1 MITNVGDCV
10 AEQNRC
16 LVSSNAFISFLFQ
29 DSDFFC
35 MDEFGSIIDSSHLD
49 SDDDGDEKSPNQESE
64 TVLHADGSNF
74 EGPSVSDSTEPPES
88 APEADKTMTEENKI
102 ENAGDGD
109 AVSNEESQEDTAAPN
124 VQGGS
129 GSAPWLGSS
138 VTGWLGLNTVT
149 EPDNLAE
156 VEKKDENKETPAEA
170 SLTSSMTGWLGW
182 GGEGEADESAKSEKQ
197 DGESADSLTSTVTG
211 WLGFRAQEKTDQSAE
226 KEQDEGGGGSGE
238 QELTEKFRSRRMS
251 LDLEGSQLQEEEKEE
266 MGTLEW
272 LGTGLS
278 NKLGFGQAIQESP
291 HETEETSQK
300 KEEEEQASWF
310 DIGIG
315 NILGYKKEA
324 DPGTASGFK
333 DKEEGETQMEETP
346 EDQKVPSETESME
359 QLTVDSDYDP
369 AGMSDNSIDR
379 ISTERLA
386 SEEDQGDLNPQ
397 SPSEE
402 NSQSSGGSSS
412 VLTSFSPAGGKE
424 EEVDIVLDDDRKE
437 LNLQEEVKSSE
448 TQEQASIENVGDDS
462 KTEERNEEEETRPH
476 SGETDQGYL
485 TQSDVDLTAEF
496 SSVDSN
502 LKSAGQSSGEDDETA
517 VEKQDEI
524 HSQTD
529 NADSPV
535 EVVARVDYHD
545 DAEKDFFENDIPTA
559 QTDES
564 AEESQVSDGAESSS
578 RESQSVSLSDVTEE
592 TKDDTLT
599 AESGETNVDHLDL
612 VTVTDDKTGA
622 ETNQGELVQEEEM
635 YPVEKSQ
642 EFGSSHSTS
651 RTTENMSDDVLEQDG
666 GTLYVSESTT
676 TTQDDTNLDSEFSL
690 LRQRD
695 GDAEILEKTENTDK
709 SKLQPIQTQT
719 TLGSESGT
727 EEVQAHRET
736 GESKGEEE
744 VKTQDK
750 QQVMEEGKRE
760 EEEVKLKEEETLT
773 ELEEGMVEGQPEN
786 LEVVTEVLEEIN
798 PTQKQEEHRNGV
810 EMHREKE
817 GQTDEAVEVEP
828 KVEEKQEAVEELNE
842 EEKREEMKEIDER
855 QQQTDRFQE
864 EELKEEEKREE
875 LKEPDDTRVMGEERE
890 VQEPV
895 EELKQGETHEEVKE
909 VDERHPQA
917 DRLKEEKQEEL
928 KEEERKEEF
937 KELDETTLMKE
948 EKELQETL
956 EELKVKQE
964 EVKEA
969 QERQQQAER
978 FKEEVVGEL
987 KEEAKRE
994 ELKEEDET
1002 AVPGEKEVQE
1012 ESDGAERENRDENS
1026 LESAVLSQTAPQTVR
1041 IDSENPQ
1048 MDKVEGEEGSN
1059 DQDGGEQV
1067 REKGEE
1073 TVEGEGK
1080 EQDMTEE
1087 QKCYGEL
1094 CSQAGGGHDS
1104 SKRQDSIDLPE
1115 TETAGQR
1122 PMTDRDHILTDKVDA
1137 SHTEQPVGT
1146 ERDEGS
1152 RQEEEQRNDIAVADE
1167 RKEEPDEA
1175 KSSKPYLTGNE
1186 DVESSRANSI
1196 PEPDASDSTGY
1207 DVLHSEVNTDVEQFS
1222 SEASNLPDDNV
1233 LQQEDES
1240 LPNNSG
1246 SSSLSTE
1253 DKTEQMHSN
1262 NMTETAENDVKYSD
1276 EVMNADDSVPVI
1288 KSDVNTV
1295 GSDFRPETGSDIPG
1309 SSSSSAKSQSDPPD
1323 HAAPQHLSDDHN
1335 KGGAEAQSRGAL
1347 GLFKSAFGYFRET
1360 ESSSSLDSNKGEVSM
1375 AEGSQTPEQEVESAA
1390 DQPSAQVNVHDL
1402 PTDPQIPLSQQ
1413 QPTTPSPSQPQ
1424 PSSVSASTGS
1434 LPQTK
1439 TFSRDYKNLLTHVS
1453 EDDAA
1458 LLVELFGRHK
1468 LQFLD
1473 YILGTSEPMAE
1484 ERDHD
1489 ESILMDIENLLYYHM
1504 EGLVAPGTKLV
1515 DTSQEDKEKVGTLIA
1530 LQKLETL
1537 LARVRES
1544 FSTGRSDASNTNY
1557 QGTDVYTDLQDPMI

>member
-1 MITNVGDCV
+1 
-10 AEQNRC
+10 
-16 LVSSNAFISFLFQ
+16 
-29 DSDFFC
+29 
-35 MDEFGSIIDSSHLD
+35 MDEFGSIIHSNHLD

-64 TVLHADGSNF
+64 TMLHADGSNF
-74 EGPSVSDSTEPPES
+74 EGPSIPDSTEPPES
-88 APEADKTMTEENKI
+88 APEADNTMTEESKI

-109 AVSNEESQEDTAAPN
+109 AVSNEESQEATAAPN

-156 VEKKDENKETPAEA
+156 VEKKDENKETPSEA
-170 SLTSSMTGWLGW
+170 SLASSMTGWLGW

-211 WLGFRAQEKTDQSAE
+211 WLGFGAQEKTDQSAE
-226 KEQDEGGGGSGE
+226 KERDEGGGGSGE
-238 QELTEKFRSRRMS
+238 QELAEKFRSRRMS
-251 LDLEGSQLQEEEKEE
+251 LDLEGSQLREEEKEE

-278 NKLGFGQAIQESP
+278 NRLGFGQAIQESP
-291 HETEETSQK
+291 HETEETSEKK
-300 KEEEEQASWF
+300 KEEEEEQVSWF
-310 DIGIG
+310 DTGIG

-324 DPGTASGFK
+324 DPGIASGFK

-359 QLTVDSDYDP
+359 QLTVDTDNDP
-369 AGMSDNSIDR
+369 AAMSDNSIDR
-379 ISTERLA
+379 ISTEGLA
-386 SEEDQGDLNPQ
+386 PEEDQGDLNPQ

-402 NSQSSGGSSS
+402 NSQSLGGSSS

-437 LNLQEEVKSSE
+437 LNLQEEVGPSE
-448 TQEQASIENVGDDS
+448 TQEQTSIENVSDDS
-462 KTEERNEEEETRPH
+462 KTEERKEEDETKPH
-476 SGETDQGYL
+476 TGETDQGYL
-485 TQSDVDLTAEF
+485 TQSDVDLTARF
-496 SSVDSN
+496 NSVDSN
-502 LKSAGQSSGEDDETA
+502 LKTAGQLAGEDDKTA
-517 VEKQDEI
+517 VEKRDEI

-535 EVVARVDYHD
+535 EVIASVDDHD

-564 AEESQVSDGAESSS
+564 AEESQVSDGAESSI
-578 RESQSVSLSDVTEE
+578 RESRSVSLSDVTEE

-599 AESGETNVDHLDL
+599 AQSEETSVDHLDL
-612 VTVTDDKTGA
+612 VTVTDDKTDA
-622 ETNQGELVQEEEM
+622 ETNQDELVQEEEM
-635 YPVEKSQ
+635 YPVEENSQ

-651 RTTENMSDDVLEQDG
+651 RTTENMSDDVLEQDR
-666 GTLYVSESTT
+666 GTLYASESTT

-695 GDAEILEKTENTDK
+695 GDAEILEKTENAGE

-719 TLGSESGT
+719 TLGSESET
-727 EEVQAHRET
+727 EEVKVHRET
-736 GESKGEEE
+736 GDSKGEEE
-744 VKTQDK
+744 VKTQEE
-750 QQVMEEGKRE
+750 QQEMEEGKQE
-760 EEEVKLKEEETLT
+760 EEEVKLKEEEMLT
-773 ELEEGMVEGQPEN
+773 ELEEGMVEGQQEN

-817 GQTDEAVEVEP
+817 GQTDEAVEVEEEETQAEVVKP
-828 KVEEKQEAVEELNE
+828 NVEEKQEAAEELNE
-842 EEKREEMKEIDER
+842 EVKWEEMKETDER
-855 QQQTDRFQE
+855 QQETDRLKE
-864 EELKEEEKREE
+864 EELKEEEKREV
-875 LKEPDDTRVMGEERE
+875 LKEVDDMGGMGEKRE
-890 VQEPV
+890 VQEAV
-895 EELKQGETHEEVKE
+895 EEVKE
-909 VDERHPQA
+909 GET
-917 DRLKEEKQEEL
+917 QE
-928 KEEERKEEF
+928 
-937 KELDETTLMKE
+937 D
-948 EKELQETL
+948 
-956 EELKVKQE
+956 
-964 EVKEA
+964 VKEA

-978 FKEEVVGEL
+978 FKEEEFGEL

-994 ELKEEDET
+994 ELKKEDET

-1012 ESDGAERENRDENS
+1012 ESAGAERENRDENS
-1026 LESAVLSQTAPQTVR
+1026 LESAALSQTAPQTVR

-1048 MDKVEGEEGSN
+1048 MDKVEGEEESN
-1059 DQDGGEQV
+1059 DQDDGVQV
-1067 REKGEE
+1067 REKEEE

-1080 EQDMTEE
+1080 EEDITEE
-1087 QKCYGEL
+1087 RKCYGEL
-1094 CSQAGGGHDS
+1094 CAQAGDGH
-1104 SKRQDSIDLPE
+1104 E
-1115 TETAGQR
+1115 METAGQR
-1122 PMTDRDHILTDKVDA
+1122 PMTDRDHILTDKLDV
-1137 SHTEQPVGT
+1137 SHTDQPVVT
-1146 ERDEGS
+1146 EKDEDS
-1152 RQEEEQRNDIAVADE
+1152 RQEEEQRNDIAEADE
-1167 RKEEPDEA
+1167 KKEEPDETN
-1175 KSSKPYLTGNE
+1175 SSKPYQTRNE

-1196 PEPDASDSTGY
+1196 AEPDASDSTDNG
-1207 DVLHSEVNTDVEQFS
+1207 VLHSEVNGDVKQFS
-1222 SEASNLPDDNV
+1222 SEAINLPDDSV
-1233 LQQEDES
+1233 LQQEHKS

-1246 SSSLSTE
+1246 TSSLSTE

-1262 NMTETAENDVKYSD
+1262 SMMETAGNDVKYGD
-1276 EVMNADDSVPVI
+1276 EVMNVDDIVPVI

-1295 GSDFRPETGSDIPG
+1295 GSEFRPEAGSDIPG
-1309 SSSSSAKSQSDPPD
+1309 SSSSSAKSQSAAPD

-1335 KGGAEAQSRGAL
+1335 KGEAEIQSRGAF

-1360 ESSSSLDSNKGEVSM
+1360 ESSSGLDSNKGEVSM

-1390 DQPSAQVNVHDL
+1390 DSARVNVQDL
-1402 PTDPQIPLSQQ
+1402 PTDPQIPLLQQ
-1413 QPTTPSPSQPQ
+1413 QSTTLSPSQPQ

-1453 EDDAA
+1453 EDDVA

-1504 EGLVAPGTKLV
+1504 EGLVAPSTRLV
-1515 DTSQEDKEKVGTLIA
+1515 DTSQQDKEKAGTLIA
-1530 LQKLETL
+1530 LQKLEIL
-1537 LARVRES
+1537 LVKVRES
-1544 FSTGRSDASNTNY
+1544 FNTGRSDASNTNH
-1557 QGTDVYTDLQDPMI
+1557 QGTDVYMAAKIQ